1 MNKNFTT
8 ILMTAAIA
16 LVTGCVMA
24 GTWVNGCYIDGPLCT
39 VCDGMKVV
47 THAYGTTLCAHC
59 DGTGIEPPEE
69 TVVVENVIVDTWC
82 PPPPPPPRWHHP
94 RPIPHRNPP
103 RVCRPNHGG
112 GGHSSALPARP
123 AAKARPAAR
132 PAAPRGGG
140 ARGGGMRGGGRGRR

>member
-8 ILMTAAIA
+8 ILTTVAIA
-16 LVTGCVMA
+16 LATGCVTA

-47 THAYGTTLCAHC
+47 TNAYGTTVCTHC

-69 TVVVENVIVDTWC
+69 AVIVENTVVVDTWC

-94 RPIPHRNPP
+94 RPVHHHNPP
-103 RVCRPNHGG
+103 RACRPNHGG
-112 GGHSSALPARP
+112 GGGHRNVRPARP
-123 AAKARPAAR
+123 APGKAARPAAR
-132 PAAPRGGG
+132 PAARSAAPRGGG
-140 ARGGGMRGGGRGRR
+140 HRR